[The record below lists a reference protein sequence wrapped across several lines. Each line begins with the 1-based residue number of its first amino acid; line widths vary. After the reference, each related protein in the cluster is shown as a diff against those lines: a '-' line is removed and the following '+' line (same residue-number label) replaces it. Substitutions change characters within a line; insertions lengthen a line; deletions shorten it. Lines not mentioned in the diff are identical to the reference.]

1 MSYMAVVGG
10 VASIAGG
17 LFGSSSAKKAA
28 RAAAREK
35 ARLQKKLNNLEENRQ
50 EVINPYEDVKSLSSM
65 ISNPFANLS
74 VATQAAE
81 MKIEEADISLANTLD
96 TMRATGAS
104 AGGATALAQAAL
116 KSKKGVSASIE
127 AQEKANEDK
136 RARGQQFMEQRA
148 VAEAERVQD
157 ADVSGREFVY
167 TEQEK
172 REQQQHRAQRSHMLL
187 IELQALVRI
196 EDHQDDHPDHHRR
209 ENLLKQLLAD
219 IDSQLCPDNAADQCR
234 HSTEESQLGR
244 EDALLFETAY
254 RHNILTKDRDPVGAV
269 GYRCRQTHKNQ

>member
-81 MKIEEADISLANTLD
+81 MKIEQADISLANTLD
-96 TMRATGAS
+96 TVRATGGS
-104 AGGATALAQAAL
+104 GSATALAQAAL
-116 KSKKGVSASIE
+116 KSKKGVAASIE
-127 AQEKANEDK
+127 AQEKSNEDK
-136 RARGQQFMEQRA
+136 RAQGEQDVQRRKMAEEQRM
-148 VAEAERVQD
+148 QQ
-157 ADVSGREFVY
+157 ADVAGKQFVFNT
-167 TEQEK
+167 TEQ
-172 REQQQHRAQRSHMLL
+172 REVKEMDRTYAEMMGAGQAQA
-187 IELQALVRI
+187 QA
-196 EDHQDDHPDHHRR
+196 
-209 ENLLKQLLAD
+209 K
-219 IDSQLCPDNAADQCR
+219 ADQTGAITGMFG
-234 HSTEESQLGR
+234 SLASIGGGMLG
-244 EDALLFETAY
+244 
-254 RHNILTKDRDPVGAV
+254 K
-269 GYRCRQTHKNQ
+269 